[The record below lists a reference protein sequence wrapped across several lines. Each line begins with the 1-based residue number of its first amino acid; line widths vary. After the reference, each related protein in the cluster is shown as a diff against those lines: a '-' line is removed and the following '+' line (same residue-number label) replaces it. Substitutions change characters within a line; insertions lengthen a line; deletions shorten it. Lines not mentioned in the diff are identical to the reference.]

1 MRVGAAFA
9 GVVAGLDGRIYV
21 ISGFDKDLPGQP
33 RNLTNSESRL

>member
-21 ISGFDKDLPGQP
+21 ISGFDKDLQGN
-33 RNLTNSESRL
+33 RANSPT